1 MLCLER
7 WTEFLDDGKS
17 VDVAYFDYAKA
28 FDKVSHRLLVV
39 KLKAYGIG
47 GKVLAWIKAW
57 LTNRRQRVVVGN
69 AKSPWLEV
77 MSGTTQGTVL
87 GFLLF
92 LLFIN
97 DLPSECSHNDES
109 LIMLLADDTKT
120 YQRIDTEEEQQV
132 ENKKKLQTRVDKIA
146 RWARDWKMETNSSKS
161 KIMHL
166 GKNNPCLPYFVNG
179 TD

>member
-7 WTEFLDDGKS
+7 WTEFLDHGKS
-17 VDVAYFDYAKA
+17 VDVAYCDYANA

-47 GKVLAWIKAW
+47 RKVLAWIKAW
-57 LTNRRQRVVVGN
+57 LTNRRQRVVVGD

-77 MSGTTQGTVL
+77 MSGTTQSTVL

-97 DLPSECSHNDES
+97 DLPSKCSHNS
-109 LIMLLADDTKT
+109 A
-120 YQRIDTEEEQQV
+120 
-132 ENKKKLQTRVDKIA
+132 
-146 RWARDWKMETNSSKS
+146 
-161 KIMHL
+161 
-166 GKNNPCLPYFVNG
+166 
-179 TD
+179 